1 MACCRWDRDMKI
13 HPFASISALFVGSDE
28 QSMQRVRADDD
39 PVAFAQLV
47 RRWQGPVL
55 GLCARMTGDSHL
67 AEDLTQEVF
76 ARVFAKRK
84 DYQSSAKFS
93 TWLWRIALNRCY
105 DELRRTR
112 QRGECA
118 MESLDDH
125 GQDTWAETAPSLE
138 VEPDGAASVKERA
151 TLVRLALLRLPEA
164 YRSVVVLRHYEDLK
178 FREIA
183 EVLGV
188 PEGTVKSR
196 MAEAMTQLTR
206 ILQPTV
212 GESPRPTELEQP

>member
-1 MACCRWDRDMKI
+1 
-13 HPFASISALFVGSDE
+13 
-28 QSMQRVRADDD
+28 
-39 PVAFAQLV
+39 
-47 RRWQGPVL
+47 
-55 GLCARMTGDSHL
+55 
-67 AEDLTQEVF
+67 
-76 ARVFAKRK
+76 
-84 DYQSSAKFS
+84 
-93 TWLWRIALNRCY
+93 
-105 DELRRTR
+105 
-112 QRGECA
+112 

-125 GQDTWAETAPSLE
+125 GQDTWAETAPSPE

-164 YRSVVVLRHYEDLK
+164 YRTVVVLRHYEDLK

-212 GESPRPTELEQP
+212 GESPRPTELDQPLMKKV